1 MAASLMDGLVW
12 LESSALGQ
20 WVASD
25 TYAEPVLLCFHA
37 IGMGVVVG
45 IVWMFD
51 LRILGAPPRY
61 PMKIFET
68 LKRVGWAGFFM
79 NLISGAVLFC
89 GYGSRLI
96 VNTEFQLKMLFV
108 LLGGLSV
115 WGLSRIIGRQGPDG
129 PYSTAAKGV
138 AVISGLMWLLAIFTG
153 RYIAYTLAPP
163 SFI

>member
-1 MAASLMDGLVW
+1 MEFLTW
-12 LESSALGQ
+12 LENSALGQ

-45 IVWMFD
+45 VVWMFD

-61 PMKIFET
+61 PMVVFQT
-68 LKRVGWAGFFM
+68 LKRVGWAGFVM
-79 NLISGAVLFC
+79 NLISGVVLFC

-96 VNTEFQLKMLFV
+96 INTEFQLKMLFIV
-108 LLGGLSV
+108 LGGLSV
-115 WGLSRIIGRQGPDG
+115 WRLSRIIDRQDPGR
-129 PYSTAAKGV
+129 PYSTAAKAMAIV
-138 AVISGLMWLLAIFTG
+138 SGLMWLLAIFYG